1 MFTFQY
7 LLLAQTN
14 SLTLDTQL
22 TSEGTADFVCHL
34 RHRSLWKAFSNANL
48 RLKKLNLTLTP
59 AVAVNYGQEYA
70 ISDVLS
76 LEASWKQQNKSTCRT
91 SSRATSTV
99 PVKMSLIISW
109 SATLLQFRRLCR
121 CSLPSQIRRWNTMQV
136 ATLTCLFWD
145 SYAVFLLHC
154 EDEVL
159 SCLSK
164 HRVLQ
169 HKLFAGLW
177 NLNG

>member
-7 LLLAQTN
+7 LLLAQIN

-22 TSEGTADFVCHL
+22 TSERTADFVCHL
-34 RHRSLWKAFSNANL
+34 RHRS
-48 RLKKLNLTLTP
+48 LKKLNLTLTP

-70 ISDVLS
+70 ISDVIS

-99 PVKMSLIISW
+99 PVTMSLIISW

-164 HRVLQ
+164 HRVLL